1 MSTEPELFSANIEYN
16 DYLELEKCVT
26 VIENPSFFI
35 KVSNF
40 IGSPIEKLI
49 DKLPEGSRNKVTD
62 ITNDALLK
70 GTDLAV
76 KSLEY
81 VESNTQKDSKKI
93 HKLVASLLGGGAG
106 LFGFTALAIELPL
119 TTTVMLR
126 SIAEIA
132 KMNGEDMS
140 SLETRLNCVRVFA
153 FGSKN
158 KADDAMNS
166 SYYAIR
172 ILLSREIAMIAGR
185 LESILAGD
193 MASGLL
199 AKFLGKIAERFSQN
213 VVIKFV
219 GQATPVIGAAGGA
232 TINYL
237 FTDFYQDIASAHF
250 TIRRLERKY
259 TPELIESE
267 FNRISQRFKTGKER
281 K

>member
-1 MSTEPELFSANIEYN
+1 MSNDPKLFSAEMSY
-16 DYLELEKCVT
+16 DDFLELEKCVEI
-26 VIENPSFFI
+26 IEKPSFFI

-40 IGSPIEKLI
+40 IGSPIEKLVE
-49 DKLPEGSRNKVTD
+49 KLPEGSRNKITD

-70 GTDLAV
+70 GTNLAV
-76 KSLEY
+76 KTLEY
-81 VESNTQKDSKKI
+81 VESNTEHDSKKI
-93 HKLVASLLGGGAG
+93 HKLVASVLGGGAG

-140 SLETRLNCVRVFA
+140 SLETRLNCVQVFA

-172 ILLSREIAMIAGR
+172 ILLSREIAALAGR
-185 LESILAGD
+185 LEAHFAGEL
-193 MASGLL
+193 ASGILG
-199 AKFLGKIAERFSQN
+199 KFLGKITERFSQN
-213 VVIKFV
+213 VLIKFV
-219 GQATPVIGAAGGA
+219 GQATPIIGAAGGA
-232 TINYL
+232 SINYL
-237 FTDFYQDIASAHF
+237 FTEFYQQIATAHF

-259 TPELIESE
+259 SPELIEAE
-267 FNRISQRFKTGKER
+267 YDRIAVRLKTKKED
-281 K
+281 

>member
-1 MSTEPELFSANIEYN
+1 MSDIEIITGFRLTNEEYI
-16 DYLELEKCVT
+16 ELEKSVHI
-26 VIENPSFFI
+26 IEQPSFFI

-40 IGSPIEKLI
+40 IGSPIEKLM
-49 DKLPEGSRNKVTD
+49 DKLPEGSRNKISD

-70 GTDLAV
+70 GTNLAV

-81 VESNTQKDSKKI
+81 VESNNEHDSKKI

-119 TTTVMLR
+119 TTTVILR

-132 KMNGEDMS
+132 KMNGEDMKS
-140 SLETRLNCVRVFA
+140 IETRLNCVQVFA
-153 FGSKN
+153 FGSKS
-158 KADDAMNS
+158 KEDDGVNS

-172 ILLSREIAMIAGR
+172 ILLSREIAMLAGR

-193 MASGLL
+193 LSSGIL

-213 VVIKFV
+213 VLVKFA
-219 GQATPVIGAAGGA
+219 GQAVPFIGAAGGA
-232 TINYL
+232 TINYF

-259 TPELIESE
+259 SPEFIESE
-267 FNRISQRFKTGKER
+267 YNQIAIRLKSKK
-281 K
+281 

>member
-1 MSTEPELFSANIEYN
+1 MSDESKLFSAEMSY
-16 DYLELEKCVT
+16 DDFLELEKCVQT
-26 VIENPSFFI
+26 IEKPSFFI

-40 IGSPIEKLI
+40 IGSPIEKLVE
-49 DKLPEGSRNKVTD
+49 KLPEGSRNKITD

-70 GTDLAV
+70 GTNLAV
-76 KSLEY
+76 KTLEY
-81 VESNTQKDSKKI
+81 VESNTEHDSKKI
-93 HKLVASLLGGGAG
+93 HKLVASVLGGGAG

-140 SLETRLNCVRVFA
+140 SLETRLNCVQVFA

-172 ILLSREIAMIAGR
+172 VLLSREIAALAGR
-185 LESILAGD
+185 LESILAGEL
-193 MASGLL
+193 ASGILG
-199 AKFLGKIAERFSQN
+199 KFLGKITERFSQN
-213 VVIKFV
+213 VLIKFV
-219 GQATPVIGAAGGA
+219 GQATPIIGAAGGA

-237 FTDFYQDIASAHF
+237 FTEFYQQVATAHF
-250 TIRRLERKY
+250 SIRRLERKY
-259 TPELIESE
+259 SPELIESE
-267 FNRISQRFKTGKER
+267 YNRIAER
-281 K
+281 LNPKSEA